1 MPSLVHELMRAPIML
16 EEEKSQMGM
25 VEAQMRLSDVRH
37 VLIVDALGRLAGIV
51 SRGDVLRAQAA
62 GGHQPVRD
70 FMTRRLYTLRAE
82 ALTVEAIDLLLAR
95 GIGALP
101 VVDDEGKPVGIIGE
115 VDLLK
120 VARQA
125 LA

>member
-1 MPSLVHELMRAPIML
+1 MRAPIAL
-16 EEEKSQMGM
+16 DEEKSEMGM
-25 VEAQMRLSDVRH
+25 VEAQMRMSDVRH
-37 VLIVDALGRLAGIV
+37 VLIVDARGHLVGIV
-51 SRGDVLRAQAA
+51 SRGDVLRALAA

-70 FMTRRLYTLRAE
+70 FMTRRLYTVQGE
-82 ALTVEAIDLLLAR
+82 APTVEAIDLLLTH

-101 VVDDEGKPVGIIGE
+101 VVDDDGKPVGIICE
-115 VDLLK
+115 SDLLR